1 MALGGGSVDSQ
12 ELDFIIL
19 LGPFQLS
26 LFCYSVTY
34 VNLCLSMI
42 KIDMEVFFW
51 LGVLTSKSIDMN
63 WIIYE
68 KNI

>member
-19 LGPFQLS
+19 VGPFQLS
-26 LFCYSVTY
+26 LFCYFVTY

-63 WIIYE
+63 
-68 KNI
+68 

>member
-34 VNLCLSMI
+34 VNLYLSMI

-51 LGVLTSKSIDMN
+51 LGVLTSKSIVMN
-63 WIIYE
+63 
-68 KNI
+68 

>member
-1 MALGGGSVDSQ
+1 MTLGDGSVDSQ

-19 LGPFQLS
+19 VGPFQLS

-63 WIIYE
+63 
-68 KNI
+68 

>member
-1 MALGGGSVDSQ
+1 MTLGGGSVDSQ

-19 LGPFQLS
+19 VGPFQLS

-51 LGVLTSKSIDMN
+51 LGVLTSKSIVMN
-63 WIIYE
+63 
-68 KNI
+68 

>member
-1 MALGGGSVDSQ
+1 MTLGGGSVDSQ

-19 LGPFQLS
+19 VGPFQLS

-63 WIIYE
+63 
-68 KNI
+68 

>member
-51 LGVLTSKSIDMN
+51 LGVLTSKSIVMN
-63 WIIYE
+63 
-68 KNI
+68 